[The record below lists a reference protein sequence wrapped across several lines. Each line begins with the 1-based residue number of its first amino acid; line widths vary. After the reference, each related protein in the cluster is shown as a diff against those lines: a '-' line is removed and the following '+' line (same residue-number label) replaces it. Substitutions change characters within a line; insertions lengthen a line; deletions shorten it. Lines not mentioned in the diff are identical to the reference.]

1 MLLLVCST
9 TAVVVQSSVCVCV
22 LSLLLHAAISTVSSA
37 GPPALL
43 DFQAPGNKANKEVGG
58 REKLFT
64 DYATLQ
70 REGGTPVRVCT
81 ACAVRVVN

>member
-1 MLLLVCST
+1 MSEIP
-9 TAVVVQSSVCVCV
+9 S
-22 LSLLLHAAISTVSSA
+22 AAISTVSSA

-43 DFQAPGNKANKEVGG
+43 DFQAPWNEANKEVGG

-70 REGGTPVRVCT
+70 HEGGTPVSVCA
-81 ACAVRVVN
+81 ACAVSVVN